1 MRARTLLIA
10 LALLTAFTGA
20 RLASG
25 GASLGD
31 LADVAATSNAAGHEF
46 LSPMGGEKGGAAF
59 GQGAGN
65 ATADVEVGL
74 PARVVDF
81 TPTVPTTT
89 RTFTTTDYTDPELG
103 PRQGTT
109 DWRVV
114 GGTGNAAELW
124 FHITNTGRI
133 MDLGG
138 RYVNYSDDQGLT
150 WKSVQPQENLV
161 NAEGSI
167 LQAPNGDV
175 VAVTW
180 DPYTGD
186 RVLTFKYVATE
197 RAWYYTYQPLHNPF
211 WDRPEINVVPG
222 NFTTPLG
229 AVPYITFLHGFPQ
242 AHWQYST
249 DGLNYPN
256 LSHPTVDARTG
267 ATAMQSWLDVTPNPM
282 LDYMQPNVDGLF
294 DAFTSFGNGNA
305 LKGNV
310 MFTGQDMKWHSW
322 TLPNGEGISG
332 PLHVDSRGWLHNVD
346 DGEYRTSTDGGRS
359 WNVLEGLQG
368 RLGDFKANGA
378 AGVAAV
384 VAERNGPKGV
394 QDFVYKID
402 ISTSQPALMREYLVG
417 DGDDGRI
424 SGAGAYTL
432 QGGHRFDFSNV
443 AIFPDGRLAV
453 TFMDKKTRIPVP
465 TLGENPVACAV
476 EDQPDGPAELG
487 SPCRVVA
494 PMLAIEQ
501 DTHLPPSSG

>member
-1 MRARTLLIA
+1 MRARALL
-10 LALLTAFTGA
+10 LALILLGAFAGTHV
-20 RLASG
+20 ASG
-25 GASLGD
+25 GIGLTD
-31 LADVAATSNAAGHEF
+31 LADTPASSNVSGQEF
-46 LSPMGGEKGGAAF
+46 LSPMGLEKGGQAF

-65 ATADVEVGL
+65 ATAEVEVGL

-81 TPTVPTTT
+81 TPSVPTAT
-89 RTFTTTDYTDPELG
+89 RTFATTDFTDPEAG

-133 MDLGG
+133 LDLGG
-138 RYVNYSDDQGLT
+138 RYINFSDDQGVT
-150 WKSVQPQENLV
+150 WKSVKPSEELV
-161 NAEGSI
+161 NAEGSV

-180 DPYTGD
+180 DPYSGD
-186 RVLTFKYVATE
+186 RVLTFKYVAAE
-197 RAWYYTYQPLHNPF
+197 SKWYYTYQPLHNPF

-222 NFTTPLG
+222 NFNTPLG
-229 AVPYITFLHGFPQ
+229 NVPYITFLHGFPQ

-249 DGLNYPN
+249 DGLNYPH
-256 LSHPTVDARTG
+256 LSHPTVDARNG
-267 ATAMQSWLDVTPNPM
+267 AAAIQSWLDVTPNPM

-294 DAFTSFGNGNA
+294 DSFTSLGNGNA
-305 LKGNV
+305 LKGSV
-310 MFTGQDMKWHSW
+310 MFTGQDMKWHPW
-322 TLPNGEGISG
+322 TMPNGESLSG
-332 PLHVDSRGWLHNVD
+332 ATQVDSRGWLHNLSSGD
-346 DGEYRTSTDGGRS
+346 YSISTDGGRT
-359 WNVLEGLQG
+359 WNVLENLEG

-394 QDFVYKID
+394 QDFLYKID
-402 ISTSQPALMREYLVG
+402 ISTPEPKLMRTYLVG

-476 EDQPDGPAELG
+476 EDQPDGPMELG

-501 DTHLPPSSG
+501 ETRLPAR